1 MYFNVKT
8 EALTEFTESFNN
20 VFVGFGAG
28 NKFLGGV
35 EWNSYEAIS
44 DWQQIEVV
52 RTFDGGALMSININ
66 AA

>member
-20 VFVGFGAG
+20 VFVGFGIG
-28 NKFLGGV
+28 NEFLCRV

-44 DWQQIEVV
+44 DWQQIEE
-52 RTFDGGALMSININ
+52 AI
-66 AA
+66 

>member
-1 MYFNVKT
+1 MYLNVKT
-8 EALTEFTESFNN
+8 EALIEFTESFNN

-52 RTFDGGALMSININ
+52 ISFDGGALMSININ

>member
-1 MYFNVKT
+1 MYFNVNT

-52 RTFDGGALMSININ
+52 ISFDGGALMSININ

>member
-8 EALTEFTESFNN
+8 VALTEFTESFNN
-20 VFVGFGAG
+20 VFVGFGIG
-28 NKFLGGV
+28 NEFLGRV

-44 DWQQIEVV
+44 DWQQIEVAIS
-52 RTFDGGALMSININ
+52 FDGGASMSININ